1 MYNTCMIK
9 HVYILLFTF
18 FSVLLSSEEHI
29 VKMLNS
35 GKEGM
40 MVFEPAVLSIQKGD
54 TVKFV
59 ATDVSHNSAS
69 IEGMIP
75 EGAEPWTGALSQD
88 VTVTLTEEGV
98 YVYQCTPHNM
108 MAMIGVIKVESK
120 GNLDQIKQN
129 AKAYKKTFL
138 MNQERLDSYLSQI

>member
-1 MYNTCMIK
+1 MIK
-9 HVYILLFTF
+9 YVYLLIFTIF
-18 FSVLLSSEEHI
+18 TAVASSEEHV

-40 MVFEPAVLSIQKGD
+40 MVFEPAVLSIKKGD

-75 EGAEPWTGALSQD
+75 AGAKPWTGSLSQD
-88 VTVTLTEEGV
+88 IEITLTEEGV

-108 MAMIGVIKVESK
+108 MAMVGVIKVETAS
-120 GNLDQIKQN
+120 NLDQIKKKVAN
-129 AKAYKKTFL
+129 YKKTFL
-138 MNQERLDSYLSQI
+138 MNQERLDNYLSEI

>member
-9 HVYILLFTF
+9 HVYILLFTL

-88 VTVTLTEEGV
+88 LTVTLTEEGV

-129 AKAYKKTFL
+129 AEAYKKTFL
-138 MNQERLDSYLSQI
+138 MNQERLDNYLSQI